1 MITSCYDW
9 LRQNSIAA
17 ECECRGAERIRRG
30 GAAMFEQEIEMEK
43 RESSV
48 VPLLLIVTMIL
59 VFVGVAGYYIW
70 QNKQVLSTT
79 DAAAVVTASLK
90 AQGPAVVHF
99 HTGFVKASVEE
110 RPEAPHYRLLDKAGI
125 IKLGKANG
133 RTTPIAVTAQG
144 QKLLSEIP
152 DVIKTKEKDGTDAYV
167 VPLATRQLAEISKIT
182 MLSPERASV
191 QYSWKWDPNKLG
203 NLFDA
208 SGSLVKS
215 FNTWDRATLIEKS
228 GANFYHQD
236 PTKVAVV
243 LVKTDRGVWQVAFE

>member
-1 MITSCYDW
+1 
-9 LRQNSIAA
+9 
-17 ECECRGAERIRRG
+17 
-30 GAAMFEQEIEMEK
+30 MFEQEIELEK

-70 QNKQVLSTT
+70 QNKQVLSTN

-125 IKLGKANG
+125 IKLGKASG
-133 RTTPIAVTAQG
+133 RTTPIALTAQG
-144 QKLLSEIP
+144 EKLLAEIP

-182 MLSPERASV
+182 MQSPERASV
-191 QYSWKWDPNKLG
+191 QYAWKWDANKLG

-228 GANFYHQD
+228 GANFYHGE
-236 PTKVAVV
+236 PTKVGVV
-243 LVKTDRGVWQVAFE
+243 LVKSDHGWQIAIE

>member
-1 MITSCYDW
+1 MQDAW
-9 LRQNSIAA
+9 VKAHLQGR
-17 ECECRGAERIRRG
+17 
-30 GAAMFEQEIEMEK
+30 AAMFEQELELEK

-59 VFVGVAGYYIW
+59 VFVGVAGYYVW
-70 QNKQVLSTT
+70 QNKQVLGT
-79 DAAAVVTASLK
+79 DQASEAIAASLK

-99 HTGFVKASVEE
+99 HTGLVKASVDE
-110 RPEAPHYRLLDKAGI
+110 RPESPHYRLLDKAGI
-125 IKLGKANG
+125 IKLGKTNG
-133 RTTPIAVTAQG
+133 RTTPIALTSQG

-152 DVIKTKEKDGTDAYV
+152 EVLKTREKDGTDSFV
-167 VPLATRQLAEISKIT
+167 VPLANRQLAEVSKIT
-182 MLSPERASV
+182 MLNPERASV

-228 GANFYHQD
+228 GANFYHNE

-243 LVKTDRGVWQVAFE
+243 LVKSDRGWQIAIE